1 MTTWAPC
8 DHRDKREEGDALLTS
23 DPAGQQFTQKHYD
36 RRSGRLTV
44 SSLREHEDFETISRS
59 SWTHMGESP
68 TRTRLLAATGSP
80 SRESRSRNSPSRH
93 ASRKG
98 ESMNGEHHRH
108 GHSPS
113 RRQSGH
119 QAPNVVARDSAGLAG
134 ELAAEAKQQELNLHK
149 HHHHVNVL
157 SLGEIG
163 KREARHVE

>member
-1 MTTWAPC
+1 MVY
-8 DHRDKREEGDALLTS
+8 
-23 DPAGQQFTQKHYD
+23 TQAFENM
-36 RRSGRLTV
+36 
-44 SSLREHEDFETISRS
+44 REHEDFETISRS